1 MRLTEPT
8 LLPTEAPSSVP
19 YDRAKRVLDIA
30 SAATLLVLLAPVL
43 GAIAGA
49 LLVAQGRPVLFRQ
62 RRTGLHGARF
72 SMLKFRS
79 MRPDVDRTGT
89 ASDHLRVT
97 RIGRVLRAT
106 SLDELP
112 NLVNVIRGEMSIVG
126 PRPMLE
132 QHIAHYSSADHRRR
146 HDVRPGI
153 TGLAQV
159 NGRNDLEHVRRFEFD
174 LAYVARRSWML
185 DLHVL
190 LRTVPTVLLRTGASG
205 ATPCPM
211 AATDLDTA
219 SQDEEWVLVAA

>member
-1 MRLTEPT
+1 MRPLESNLRPATD
-8 LLPTEAPSSVP
+8 PSTVP
-19 YDRAKRVLDIA
+19 YDRTKRRLDLV
-30 SAATLLVLLAPVL
+30 AAVVLLVLLSPVL
-43 GAIAGA
+43 GAIALV
-49 LLVAQGRPVLFRQ
+49 LLVTQGRPILFRQ

-79 MRPDVDRTGT
+79 MRPDVHRTGT

-97 RIGRVLRAT
+97 RIGRLLRAT

-112 NLVNVIRGEMSIVG
+112 NLVNVVRGEMSIVG

-132 QHIAHYSSADHRRR
+132 QHIDHYSSADHRMR

-174 LAYVARRSWML
+174 LAYVYRRSLVL

-190 LRTVPTVLLRTGASG
+190 IRTIPTVLLRTGASG
-205 ATPCPM
+205 ATPCPIG
-211 AATDLDTA
+211 ATDLESSD
-219 SQDEEWVLVAA
+219 DEERVLVAA